1 MNARTLSNSEINM
14 VSGGAFDRF
23 LDAEIAGASIGF
35 LLGGPAGALAGAAS
49 VMINYGMLEEL
60 P

>member
-1 MNARTLSNSEINM
+1 MNARTLSNSEVNM

-35 LLGGPAGALAGAAS
+35 LLGGGLLGH
-49 VMINYGMLEEL
+49 
-60 P
+60 